1 MSRKRI
7 HELAK
12 KLGVETRQVLA
23 QLESLHIHGKKAQS
37 TLSKQEAESVHQALS
52 AQAAPTLVLGEEKI
66 IAERMV
72 TDLDHHS
79 EQVVT
84 AREEIRENRIRPDVI
99 RRRRR
104 VEVVTDTVVAASSAS
119 ASALFS
125 APAASPELAPAIFSA
140 PTIEEPLPAF
150 TPAAF
155 DLSAS
160 EPIPVSP
167 EPPKEESFSL
177 GIPAESTSE
186 PIELKGESGA
196 PESSTETPPLVE
208 PRADN
213 TTASEEATQQEK
225 HGVPEG
231 QPEQAEQASI
241 AATQIKAAQG
251 SEPSSPSENGADV
264 GARSARVL
272 GRIDLDKLAETRTR
286 QPGDRPRPAPSAPS
300 LARPGTPEPSVG
312 DGVPSGGKRKGKK
325 RKIVRNAESLD
336 VREREPRVARG
347 GNRKKRAL
355 PGKEQRQTE
364 ITVPK
369 ASKRVVRISE
379 VITVGELAHSLGV
392 KVGEVIKKLMGL
404 DVMATINQVLDH
416 DTASLVAA
424 EFEYRVENVAFDV
437 DSVLEDEHEAS
448 EDEGELESRPPVV
461 TIMGH
466 VDHGKTSLL
475 DKIRETN
482 VTAHE
487 QGGITQHIGAY
498 SVPVADRSVTFL
510 DTPGHEAFTSMRARG
525 AKATD
530 IVTLVVAADDGV
542 MPQTIEAINHARAA
556 EVPMIVAVNK
566 IDKPGADVDRV
577 KRELLSHGLI
587 AEDMGGDAIFVPVS
601 AMTGEGIEHL
611 LEMILLQTDVMEL
624 RANPDKAARGV
635 VIEAQLDK
643 GRGPVA
649 TVLVQEGTL
658 KIGDPFVCGAEH
670 GRVRAMVDSHGDK
683 VEIASPSMP
692 VEVLGLT
699 GVPEAGDTFVSLADE
714 AKGRQIAEHRR
725 AKRREMELTKSSR
738 TSLEDFY
745 KQTQAGEVKELR
757 VIIKAD
763 VHGSAEAVRDALSRL
778 STDEVK
784 LIVLHASVGG
794 ISESDVLLA
803 SASKGV
809 IIGFNVRPETKAAR
823 LADREGIDLRLYG
836 IIYEAIAEVRAAME
850 GLLAPTYKEN
860 PLGRAEVREVFSV
873 SKIGLVAGC
882 MVVEGKINRGAQV
895 RVVRDHAV
903 VHDGRLSTL
912 RRFKDDVR
920 EVTAGTECGAS
931 VENFQDVK
939 AGDILEVYELEE
951 VARRLDDPRSQ
962 EVEQRAP

>member
-1 MSRKRI
+1 MPRKRI

-12 KLGVETRQVLA
+12 KWGVETRQVLA
-23 QLESLHIHGKKAQS
+23 QLESLNIPGKKAQS
-37 TLSKQEAESVHQALS
+37 TLSKQEAESVQQALAPQS
-52 AQAAPTLVLGEEKI
+52 APVLVLGEEKI
-66 IAERMV
+66 VAERMV

-79 EQVVT
+79 EQVVI

-104 VEVVTDTVVAASSAS
+104 VEVVTDTAVAASSAS
-119 ASALFS
+119 ALAL
-125 APAASPELAPAIFSA
+125 FSA
-140 PTIEEPLPAF
+140 PTIEEPLPVF

-155 DLSAS
+155 DLPVS

-177 GIPAESTSE
+177 GTPAESTNE
-186 PIELKGESGA
+186 PIELKGEGGER
-196 PESSTETPPLVE
+196 ESSTETPPLVE
-208 PRADN
+208 LRADN
-213 TTASEEATQQEK
+213 TTASEEDAQQKK
-225 HGVPEG
+225 HGVQER
-231 QPEQAEQASI
+231 QPEQVEQASQVPI
-241 AATQIKAAQG
+241 AATQIKAAPG
-251 SEPSSPSENGADV
+251 SEPPSPAENGADV
-264 GARSARVL
+264 GARTARVL
-272 GRIDLDKLAETRTR
+272 GRIDLDQLAETHTR
-286 QPGDRPRPAPSAPS
+286 QPGDRVRPAPSGPS
-300 LARPGTPEPSVG
+300 LAKPGTREPSVG
-312 DGVPSGGKRKGKK
+312 DSAPSGGKRRGKK

-379 VITVGELAHSLGV
+379 VITVGELARGLGV

-424 EFEYRVENVAFDV
+424 EFEYTVENVAFDA
-437 DSVLEDEHEAS
+437 DSVLDDEHEAS
-448 EDEGELESRPPVV
+448 EDDGKLEPRPPVV

-475 DKIRETN
+475 DKIRQTS

-498 SVPVADRSVTFL
+498 SVLVEGRSVTFL

-556 EVPMIVAVNK
+556 DVPMIVAVNK
-566 IDKPGADVDRV
+566 IDKPGVDVDRV

-601 AMTGEGIEHL
+601 AMTGEGIDHL

-649 TVLVQEGTL
+649 TVLVQEGAL
-658 KIGDPFVCGAEH
+658 K
-670 GRVRAMVDSHGDK
+670 
-683 VEIASPSMP
+683 
-692 VEVLGLT
+692 
-699 GVPEAGDTFVSLADE
+699 
-714 AKGRQIAEHRR
+714 
-725 AKRREMELTKSSR
+725 
-738 TSLEDFY
+738 
-745 KQTQAGEVKELR
+745 
-757 VIIKAD
+757 
-763 VHGSAEAVRDALSRL
+763 
-778 STDEVK
+778 
-784 LIVLHASVGG
+784 
-794 ISESDVLLA
+794 
-803 SASKGV
+803 
-809 IIGFNVRPETKAAR
+809 
-823 LADREGIDLRLYG
+823 
-836 IIYEAIAEVRAAME
+836 
-850 GLLAPTYKEN
+850 
-860 PLGRAEVREVFSV
+860 
-873 SKIGLVAGC
+873 
-882 MVVEGKINRGAQV
+882 NR
-895 RVVRDHAV
+895 
-903 VHDGRLSTL
+903 
-912 RRFKDDVR
+912 
-920 EVTAGTECGAS
+920 
-931 VENFQDVK
+931 
-939 AGDILEVYELEE
+939 
-951 VARRLDDPRSQ
+951 
-962 EVEQRAP
+962 